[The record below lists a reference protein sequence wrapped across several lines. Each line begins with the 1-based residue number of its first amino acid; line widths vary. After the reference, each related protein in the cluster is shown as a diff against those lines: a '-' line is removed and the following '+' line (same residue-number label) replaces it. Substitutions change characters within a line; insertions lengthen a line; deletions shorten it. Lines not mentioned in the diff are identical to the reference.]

1 MRKHNLFTLI
11 LAAAFWCMSPDLA
24 AAFSSNTGDVSNLVC
39 FVRFADEEADIIEHD
54 AAHYEQ
60 LFNGAGQG
68 DNSVYNYFHR
78 ASYGQLA
85 WKSVFFPA
93 SIDGKV
99 ITYQAENSRGYYQE
113 VSQSNSIG
121 YSDNIEAAAR
131 RQALV
136 KELAAHL
143 SDNLPADADID
154 RNGDGMVD
162 NLCIVISGRSA
173 LGSRH
178 LLWPQR
184 LDLALPDEMAIRIA
198 GKKLTGYLMVFDS
211 ANGYDSQMKGIAL
224 NTGVLCHEMSHSLGT
239 YDLYHVNDNLNPVGV
254 WDLMSDNQAS
264 AQQMSAYTKWR
275 YCKWIDEI
283 PEIDTPGT
291 YTLNPIDG
299 AMKENIAYKIR
310 PKGNDE
316 YFVVEYRRK
325 TGFDISLPGEGLLVY
340 RINPE
345 FNFGNVNYNGT
356 TRLDEMYVLRPGGT
370 IAADGTI
377 ANATFSIES
386 GRTQLGGSAEQKP
399 FYSDGREAKIALTV
413 KSQCGETLTFSLD
426 AIGSDE
432 QSGGD
437 DDTDDTEL
445 QGNVLLYDDFENT
458 ANPNGWEITTTGD
471 RTWAWTEA
479 TKYHPAY
486 AGNYSMVMSE
496 AWTDTHQ
503 DEYLTSPKFSGATLL
518 EFYSRTT
525 AAQATPNVLPFYLVE
540 VSSDGGTTWTSIF
553 NANTDQEKTTPLV
566 YVKISLDLTPY
577 TSDNMRVRF
586 HAYDMT
592 GTGLSYY
599 WQIDNVKI
607 SGEDT
612 SGINNTIGN
621 TVSTK
626 IVDVWNPDGSRAT
639 AGGKGLKIVRY
650 ADGRV
655 KKMVM
660 SE

>member
-11 LAAAFWCMSPDLA
+11 LAAAVWCMSPDLA
-24 AAFSSNTGDVSNLVC
+24 AAFSSNTGEVNNLVC
-39 FVRFADEEADIIEHD
+39 FVRFADEEGEIFEHD
-54 AAHYEQ
+54 AAHYEK
-60 LFNGAGQG
+60 LFNGAEQG

-78 ASYGQLA
+78 ASYGQLE
-85 WKSVFFPA
+85 WKSTFFPA
-93 SIDGKV
+93 PADGKV
-99 ITYQAENSRGYYQE
+99 VTFQAANKRGYYQE
-113 VSQSNSIG
+113 YSASNEIG
-121 YSDNIEAAAR
+121 YADNIEAAAR

-143 SDNLPADADID
+143 SANLSADAVID
-154 RNGDGMVD
+154 KNGDGMVD
-162 NLCIVISGRSA
+162 NLCIVLSGRSA

-184 LDLALPDEMAIRIA
+184 LDLALPDEMAIRID
-198 GKKLTGYLMVFDS
+198 GKKLTGYLMVFDG

-239 YDLYHVNDNLNPVGV
+239 YDLYHVNDDLNPVGV
-254 WDLMSDNQAS
+254 WDLMSDNQVV

-283 PEIDTPGT
+283 PEISAPGV

-299 AMKENIAYKIR
+299 AKKENIAYKIR

-325 TGFDISLPGEGLLVY
+325 VGFDSNLPGEGLLVY

-370 IAADGTI
+370 TTADGI
-377 ANATFSIES
+377 ISDALFSVES
-386 GRTQLGGSAEQKP
+386 GRTQLGGSAGLKP
-399 FYSDGREAKIALTV
+399 FYSDGKEAKIALTV
-413 KSQCGETLTFSLD
+413 TSQCGETLSFSLD
-426 AIGSDE
+426 SIGTAEVPEDSTESD
-432 QSGGD
+432 
-437 DDTDDTEL
+437 TTTL

-471 RTWAWTEA
+471 RTWAWTET

-486 AGNYSMVMSE
+486 AGNYSMVLSE

-503 DEYLTSPKFSGATLL
+503 DEYLTSPKLSGAVRL
-518 EFYSRTT
+518 EFQSRTT
-525 AAQATPNVLPFYLVE
+525 AAQATPKVPPFYLVE
-540 VSSDGGTTWTSIF
+540 VSSDGGTTWTSLF
-553 NANTDQEKTTPLV
+553 NANTDQEKTTPLS
-566 YVKISLDLTPY
+566 YVKISLDLKPY
-577 TSDNMRVRF
+577 TSDNMRIRF

-599 WQIDNVKI
+599 WQLDNVTVF
-607 SGEDT
+607 GEEA
-612 SGINNTIGN
+612 SGIEDAIVETSSNKITGIWNLNGSRTTAG
-621 TVSTK
+621 SKGMK
-626 IVDVWNPDGSRAT
+626 IV
-639 AGGKGLKIVRY
+639 KY

-655 KKMVM
+655 EKHL
-660 SE
+660 